1 MIPIV
6 EEGVEIVGFVRSS
19 RRYRRGRMRAAG
31 VPLRGRG
38 LIVPGRRVVFW
49 DMVVVP
55 FGRVW
60 TERVEAL
67 PVDRL

>member
-19 RRYRRGRMRAAG
+19 RRYRRGRMRAAC
-31 VPLRGRG
+31 VPRRGRG